1 MNRPAYR
8 SGIATRLG
16 GAFVGVSMMSML
28 AAIVGIASYEVI
40 EDAQDE
46 ALDRALPTARAAD
59 QLAMQVM
66 ALVAATPAVVSADEN
81 AHLRR
86 EAAGI
91 RSIDESF
98 RQTAARLRD
107 LGAADDRLRL
117 IEAAFQSVSANLE
130 RSIDLVGERNR
141 STVQRSLVATQTKAE
156 INRLIAMLDTGSTDD
171 RSAERQAGLR
181 LLAGNVIRHIDA
193 LVLSNSQNGVAD
205 IGRRLNNDLRSL
217 ANSAGA
223 LDRPEL
229 RDPLVQA
236 LKGLSAEAPGP
247 ASLVQAQ
254 SRLIEIDARLDQLGR
269 ENRDRAERLQADA
282 ALLVSEAGLLVD
294 TASAD
299 ARSAVAQ
306 ARITL
311 ASIATLAFAAA
322 VFIGWRYVLKDVA
335 RRISNLSRETRDL
348 AQGNAEARVTV
359 SGSDELGEM
368 ADAVRVFKAN
378 AAALRQSNAE
388 LEQFAYVAS
397 HDLKAPLRS
406 IANLASWIEQDLEGT
421 LAGETRQH
429 MALLHGRINRMGR
442 LLDDLLQYS
451 KVGRN
456 RAEVSVLDLDAVLP
470 ELFGVAAEAER
481 FELQLASPLPRFV
494 TAREP
499 LEQIFL
505 NLFSNAAKH
514 HDAPLGN
521 VEVAVR
527 DLGSVFEFS
536 VSDDGPGIPKD
547 LQNKIFM
554 MFQVLK
560 SRDDVEGNGMGLA
573 IVKKTL
579 EAAGCTI
586 TVESDPETM
595 RGTRFRFTWP
605 KQWPEAGSGQWAA

>member
-1 MNRPAYR
+1 
-8 SGIATRLG
+8 
-16 GAFVGVSMMSML
+16 ML

-46 ALDRALPTARAAD
+46 ALDRALPAARAAD
-59 QLAMQVM
+59 HLAMQVM

-91 RSIDESF
+91 RLIDENF
-98 RQTAARLRD
+98 RQTAAQLRD
-107 LGAADDRLRL
+107 LGAADDLLRL
-117 IEAAFQSVSANLE
+117 IEAAFQSVFANLE
-130 RSIDLVGERNR
+130 RSIDLVGARNH
-141 STVQRSLVATQTKAE
+141 STGQRSLVAAQTKAE
-156 INRLIAMLDTGSTDD
+156 ANRLIAVLESGLAETGRPDD
-171 RSAERQAGLR
+171 RTIERLTAMR
-181 LLAGNVIRHIDA
+181 LLAGTVIHHIDA
-193 LVLSNSQNGVAD
+193 LILSNSQSAVAE
-205 IGRRLNNDLRSL
+205 IGQKLSNDLRSL
-217 ANSAGA
+217 ASFARA
-223 LDRPEL
+223 VDRPKL
-229 RDPLVQA
+229 REPLAQA
-236 LKGLSAEAPGP
+236 LKSLSAEVPGP
-247 ASLVQAQ
+247 ASLVRLQ
-254 SRLIEIDARLDQLGR
+254 SRIIEIDARLDQLGR
-269 ENRDRAERLQADA
+269 ENRERGERLQADA

-299 ARSAVAQ
+299 ARSTVAY
-306 ARITL
+306 AHITL
-311 ASIATLAFAAA
+311 ATVATLAFAAA
-322 VFIGWRYVLKDVA
+322 VFVGWRYVLRDVA
-335 RRISNLSRETRDL
+335 RRLSSLSRETRDL
-348 AQGNAEARVTV
+348 ALGNTDVRVTV

-406 IANLASWIEQDLEGT
+406 IANLATWIEQDLEGA

-451 KVGRN
+451 RVGRN
-456 RAEVSVLDLDAVLP
+456 RAEVSVLDLNTVLP
-470 ELFGVAAEAER
+470 ELFGIAAESQR
-481 FELQLASPLPRFV
+481 FKLQLASPLPRFV

-514 HDAPLGN
+514 HDAPFGN
-521 VEVAVR
+521 VVVAVR

-536 VSDDGPGIPKD
+536 VSDDGRGIPKD
-547 LQNKIFM
+547 LQKKIFM
-554 MFQVLK
+554 MFQVLR
-560 SRDDVEGNGMGLA
+560 SRDEIEGSGMGLA
-573 IVKKTL
+573 IVKKTI

-595 RGTRFRFTWP
+595 RGTCFRFTWP
-605 KQWPEAGSGQWAA
+605 KQWPGANSDKWAA